1 MDWDDLKIFLAI
13 ARDGQILG
21 AARRL
26 ALNHATVA
34 RRLDRLELTLGERL
48 FLRRSGGCELTAAGT
63 ALLPRAERVEAE
75 LLAAEASARSAG
87 GQLTGTVRIG
97 APDGFGT
104 AFLAPRLWRLLDG
117 QPRLTLQL
125 VPVARAFSLSRREAD
140 LAITVEKPDQG
151 RLVSRKLIT
160 YGLGLYAARGYLA
173 SHGEPQD
180 AEALAR
186 HRLIGHVDDLVYS
199 RSLHYAEDAGLR
211 WQSDYEISSAVGQVE
226 AVAAGGG
233 IGILH
238 HFMARGRADLQ
249 RLLPEIAIARTYWL
263 VTHQSTAN
271 PAAVRHV
278 ADGIRD
284 LVNDE
289 RAVFA

>member
-1 MDWDDLKIFLAI
+1 MSTI
-13 ARDGQILG
+13 
-21 AARRL
+21 
-26 ALNHATVA
+26 
-34 RRLDRLELTLGERL
+34 
-48 FLRRSGGCELTAAGT
+48 
-63 ALLPRAERVEAE
+63 
-75 LLAAEASARSAG
+75 
-87 GQLTGTVRIG
+87 
-97 APDGFGT
+97 
-104 AFLAPRLWRLLDG
+104 
-117 QPRLTLQL
+117 
-125 VPVARAFSLSRREAD
+125 
-140 LAITVEKPDQG
+140 
-151 RLVSRKLIT
+151 
-160 YGLGLYAARGYLA
+160 
-173 SHGEPQD
+173 
-180 AEALAR
+180 
-186 HRLIGHVDDLVYS
+186 VYS

-211 WQSDYEISSAVGQVE
+211 WQADYEISSAVGQVE

-238 HFMARGRADLQ
+238 HFMARGRGDLQ